1 MKVLIFSQYFW
12 PETFGI
18 NAVTRS
24 LKNKGAKITILTG
37 KPNYPEGSVFEGYAA
52 PGIQR
57 ENYEGMEVYRLPLIP
72 RGQSSYM
79 GLFLNY
85 VSFIFSACIFG
96 PLVLRGRAFDAVFV
110 YAPSPLLQALP
121 ALWLARLKH
130 APLVLWV
137 QDLWPESLSATGSI
151 KNQWAL
157 KLVESVVRF
166 IYRHVDMILIPSEAF
181 RLPIQKLAPVRA
193 DIRYYPNA
201 WIEEPDTKNFD
212 GAVEALAQKIAKGF
226 SVVFAGNLGT
236 AQSLETVIRAA
247 ELLKKNGSEA
257 RFFLIGSGSMLRW
270 VADQIQSKGLN
281 NVEIPGRF
289 PFGAMPRLYSAA
301 SALLVS
307 LRDEPIFA
315 LTIPCK
321 LQGYLAAGRPII
333 AALNG
338 EGARIVTEAGAG
350 IACAAANPHALAE
363 AVQALSE
370 LSRAERNRMGENA
383 RRYAAAHFSLD
394 SLTNELLQHFKE
406 LSERHLLQRVEKT
419 Q

>member
-18 NAVTRS
+18 NALTRS
-24 LKNKGAKITILTG
+24 LKKRGAKITILTG
-37 KPNYPEGSVFEGYAA
+37 KPNYPEGFVFEGYSTL
-52 PGIQR
+52 GIQR

-72 RGQSSYM
+72 RGQNSYM

-96 PLVLRGRAFDAVFV
+96 PLVLRGMAFDAVFV

-121 ALWLARLKH
+121 AIWLARLKH

-201 WIEEPDTKNFD
+201 WIEEPDTKNSD
-212 GAVEALAQKIAKGF
+212 GAVETLAQKIAERF

-247 ELLKKNGSEA
+247 
-257 RFFLIGSGSMLRW
+257 
-270 VADQIQSKGLN
+270 
-281 NVEIPGRF
+281 
-289 PFGAMPRLYSAA
+289 
-301 SALLVS
+301 
-307 LRDEPIFA
+307 
-315 LTIPCK
+315 
-321 LQGYLAAGRPII
+321 
-333 AALNG
+333 
-338 EGARIVTEAGAG
+338 
-350 IACAAANPHALAE
+350 
-363 AVQALSE
+363 
-370 LSRAERNRMGENA
+370 
-383 RRYAAAHFSLD
+383 
-394 SLTNELLQHFKE
+394 
-406 LSERHLLQRVEKT
+406 
-419 Q
+419 